1 MSGNRFESWP
11 ETCRP
16 RAKVAML
23 LSLFV
28 VGVSGAWLPPGALR
42 VSPESYTTLRTS
54 GNSTLHQINLPANAT
69 YAAGPPLL
77 ISLVGDRFEIGR
89 AYASLLGH
97 ETIEV
102 FSKFLQV
109 HGDGRAWVAWED
121 ATPNRSK
128 WRPAACNAYV
138 RIDFDRFW

>member
-1 MSGNRFESWP
+1 
-11 ETCRP
+11 
-16 RAKVAML
+16 ML

-42 VSPESYTTLRTS
+42 VSPESYTVLRTS

-69 YAAGPPLL
+69 YAAG
-77 ISLVGDRFEIGR
+77 
-89 AYASLLGH
+89 
-97 ETIEV
+97 
-102 FSKFLQV
+102 
-109 HGDGRAWVAWED
+109 AWED